1 MTETNRVI
9 DVSSQLESE
18 VLAFDDERHPLR
30 LVANRTIIS
39 DLKAYGIL
47 RPNDTFYDYNKVMLR
62 LFLNPSIDLRYLIMQ
77 ERRRFFAQRPVLG
90 VQIRTAGRLADKK
103 ESMSFI
109 NETALQEIPQLI
121 LDTIVKFQFSGTL
134 KGIYLS
140 TDSPLAENLIHR
152 TIGMYYPIL
161 TTNLFRRYH
170 TIDDPDDSIVKRAII
185 DVFMLAAC
193 DGLLT
198 TKGSGFGALSSTL
211 TATHKKAE
219 IPVTRQLV

>member
-18 VLAFDDERHPLR
+18 VIAFDDERHPLL

-62 LFLNPSIDLRYLIMQ
+62 LFLNPSIDLRHLILQ
-77 ERRRFFAQRPVLG
+77 ERRRIFAQRPVLG

-134 KGIYLS
+134 NGIYLS
-140 TDSPLAENLIHR
+140 SDSQIAEDLVNR
-152 TIGMYYPIL
+152 TLDCITRFL
-161 TTNLFRRYH
+161 TTNLFKRGH
-170 TIDDPDDSIVKRAII
+170 TTGK
-185 DVFMLAAC
+185 
-193 DGLLT
+193 
-198 TKGSGFGALSSTL
+198 
-211 TATHKKAE
+211 
-219 IPVTRQLV
+219 PVVQS

>member
-1 MTETNRVI
+1 MI
-9 DVSSQLESE
+9 DVSNQLENE
-18 VLAFDDERHPLR
+18 IYAFDDERHPR
-30 LVANRTIIS
+30 ILVANRTVLS

-47 RPNDTFYDYNKVMLR
+47 RPNDTFYDYDKVILR
-62 LFLNPSIDLRYLIMQ
+62 LLLNPSIDLRHLILQ

-103 ESMSFI
+103 EIISFI

-121 LDTIVKFQFSGTL
+121 LDTIVKFQFSGTM

-140 TDSPLAENLIHR
+140 SDSQIAEELIHR
-152 TIGMYYPIL
+152 TIGVHYPIL
-161 TTNLFRRYH
+161 TTNLFKRYH
-170 TIDDPDDSIVKRAII
+170 TMYNQEDSIVKRAII

-198 TKGSGFGALSSTL
+198 TRGSGFGSLSSSL